1 MPLFTKIGR
10 GLYQS
15 PSGRKFTAPQVRM
28 YYARGGNFPG
38 QQGMGD
44 QLGPSLI
51 RSPTASGKAANP
63 TLSGKKN
70 MATSAV
76 PMSILHGT
84 PYGSGPLTYSGN
96 NAESADMIA

>member
-1 MPLFTKIGR
+1 
-10 GLYQS
+10 
-15 PSGRKFTAPQVRM
+15 M

-51 RSPTASGKAANP
+51 RSPTAPGKAARP
-63 TLSGKKN
+63 TLSPSGKTDIAK
-70 MATSAV
+70 SAV

-84 PYGSGPLTYSGN
+84 PYGCGPLTYSGN
-96 NAESADMIA
+96 NAEGADLIARRLYERTRKQRKE